1 MNASVP
7 KINKILSTVK
17 IHNEEL
23 IDNYSWIKQK
33 DWKEVILNPN
43 KLNTQV
49 KKYLDEE
56 NLFKENQLKDI
67 NDIEKKLFEELKSK
81 IKNEDNSVPKKD
93 GNYFYGYKYNKNSE
107 YPIYYRKN
115 TINNS
120 EEIILDCEK
129 KSKTHAYFNVASIS
143 HSHDHKH
150 VAYNIDT
157 NGSEYFSIFI
167 EDIQKQEL
175 LSPEIKNT
183 TGDIVW
189 SLDNN
194 YIFYVRLDQNHRPTK
209 VLKHKI
215 GSASEKDLLIYEEK
229 DPSFFCSINLSKTK
243 NYLFIRTADH
253 ETSEY
258 LFINLKLNEIQP
270 ILFKKRVKKIEYD
283 LEHHEKFFLISTN
296 VDNAKN
302 FKIMISYEEKDPSFF
317 CSINLSKTKNYL
329 FIRTADHETSEYLF
343 INLKLN
349 EIKPTLFKKRV
360 KKIEYDL
367 EHHEKFFLI
376 STNIDNAKNFKIMIS
391 HEESYQKWEEFIP
404 YEKVNLILDFI
415 LLKDWLVRLERT
427 EGSENI
433 IILNLN
439 NKNQHKIS
447 FDEEAYNLSLDHGY
461 EYETDT
467 FRYSYS
473 SPTTPKSVF
482 DYDCKSKKQELKK
495 TQEIP
500 SGHNKDDYICKKIFA
515 TSHDNEKIPITILY
529 KKGVK
534 LDSDNY
540 LLLYGYGSYGISI
553 PSNFSTNRL
562 SLVDRG
568 IIYAI
573 AHIRGGKEKGYE
585 WYENGKLLNK
595 KNTFL
600 DFISCAEKL
609 CEDKYTSPKKI
620 VAQGGSA
627 GGLLMGYIANER
639 PDLFLGIIAQVPFV
653 DICNTMLDEDL
664 PLTVTEI
671 PEWGDIKNDKKSF
684 LYVKSYSP
692 YDNVKKQNYPHM
704 LVTGG
709 ISDPRVTY
717 WEMTKWVAKLRE
729 NKTDNNL
736 LLLHMNMTAG
746 HSGASGR
753 FDYLKEIAMEYGF
766 VLKICKILS

>member
-1 MNASVP
+1 MNASAP

-43 KLNTQV
+43 KLNAQV

-67 NDIEKKLFEELKSK
+67 NDIEKKLFDELKSK

-93 GNYFYGYKYNKNSE
+93 GDYFYGYKYNQNSE

-115 TINNS
+115 TTNNS
-120 EEIILDCEK
+120 EETILDCEK
-129 KSKTHAYFNVASIS
+129 KSKTHTYFNVASIS

-167 EDIQKQEL
+167 EDIQKQKL

-189 SLDNN
+189 SLDNK

-209 VLKHKI
+209 VFKHKI
-215 GSASEKDLLIYEEK
+215 GSNSEKDLLIYEEK

-296 VDNAKN
+296 VDSAKN
-302 FKIMISYEEKDPSFF
+302 FKIMISYE
-317 CSINLSKTKNYL
+317 
-329 FIRTADHETSEYLF
+329 
-343 INLKLN
+343 
-349 EIKPTLFKKRV
+349 V
-360 KKIEYDL
+360 
-367 EHHEKFFLI
+367 
-376 STNIDNAKNFKIMIS
+376 
-391 HEESYQKWEEFIP
+391 SYQKWEEFIP

-495 TQEIP
+495 TQEVP

-753 FDYLKEIAMEYGF
+753 FDYLKEIAMEYSF

>member
-56 NLFKENQLKDI
+56 NLFKDNQLKDI

-93 GNYFYGYKYNKNSE
+93 GNYLYGYKYNKNSE

-115 TINNS
+115 TTNNS

-129 KSKTHAYFNVASIS
+129 KSKTHTYFNVASIS

-209 VLKHKI
+209 VFKHKI
-215 GSASEKDLLIYEEK
+215 GSNSEKDLLIYEEK

-258 LFINLKLNEIQP
+258 LFINLKLNEI
-270 ILFKKRVKKIEYD
+270 
-283 LEHHEKFFLISTN
+283 T
-296 VDNAKN
+296 
-302 FKIMISYEEKDPSFF
+302 
-317 CSINLSKTKNYL
+317 
-329 FIRTADHETSEYLF
+329 
-343 INLKLN
+343 
-349 EIKPTLFKKRV
+349 PTLFKKRV

-415 LLKDWLVRLERT
+415 LLKNWLIRLERT

-433 IILNLN
+433 IILNLK

-461 EYETDT
+461 EYETDV

-495 TQEIP
+495 TQEVP

-515 TSHDNEKIPITILY
+515 TAHDNEKIPITILY

>member
-43 KLNTQV
+43 KLNAQV

-93 GNYFYGYKYNKNSE
+93 GNYLYGYKYNKNSE

-115 TINNS
+115 TTNNS

-129 KSKTHAYFNVASIS
+129 KSKTHTYFNVASIS

-209 VLKHKI
+209 VFKHKI
-215 GSASEKDLLIYEEK
+215 GSNSEKDLLIYEEK

-258 LFINLKLNEIQP
+258 LFINLKLNEI
-270 ILFKKRVKKIEYD
+270 I
-283 LEHHEKFFLISTN
+283 
-296 VDNAKN
+296 
-302 FKIMISYEEKDPSFF
+302 
-317 CSINLSKTKNYL
+317 
-329 FIRTADHETSEYLF
+329 
-343 INLKLN
+343 
-349 EIKPTLFKKRV
+349 PTLFKKRV

-447 FDEEAYNLSLDHGY
+447 FNEEAYNLSLDHGY

-495 TQEIP
+495 TQEVP

-515 TSHDNEKIPITILY
+515 TAHDNEKIPITILY

-534 LDSDNY
+534 LDSNNY

>member
-43 KLNTQV
+43 KLNAQV

-93 GNYFYGYKYNKNSE
+93 GNYLYGYKYNKNSE

-115 TINNS
+115 TTNNS

-129 KSKTHAYFNVASIS
+129 KSKTHTYFNVASIS
-143 HSHDHKH
+143 HSHDHRH

-209 VLKHKI
+209 VFKHKI
-215 GSASEKDLLIYEEK
+215 GSNSEKDLLIYEEK

-258 LFINLKLNEIQP
+258 LFINLKLNEI
-270 ILFKKRVKKIEYD
+270 
-283 LEHHEKFFLISTN
+283 T
-296 VDNAKN
+296 
-302 FKIMISYEEKDPSFF
+302 
-317 CSINLSKTKNYL
+317 
-329 FIRTADHETSEYLF
+329 
-343 INLKLN
+343 
-349 EIKPTLFKKRV
+349 PTLFKKRV

-447 FDEEAYNLSLDHGY
+447 FNEEAYNLSLDHGY

-495 TQEIP
+495 TQEVP

-515 TSHDNEKIPITILY
+515 TAHDNEKIPITILY

-534 LDSDNY
+534 LNSNNY

-568 IIYAI
+568 IVYAI

-736 LLLHMNMTAG
+736 LLLHMNMTVG

>member
-1 MNASVP
+1 MNASIP
-7 KINKILSTVK
+7 KINKILNTVK

-23 IDNYSWIKQK
+23 MDNYSWIKQK

-43 KLNTQV
+43 KLNAQV

-67 NDIEKKLFEELKSK
+67 KDIEKKLFEELKSK

-93 GNYFYGYKYNKNSE
+93 GDYFYGYKYNKNSE

-115 TINNS
+115 ITKNS

-143 HSHDHKH
+143 HSHNHKS

-157 NGSEYFSIFI
+157 NGSEYFSIFV
-167 EDIQKQEL
+167 EDIDKKEI

-183 TGDIVW
+183 TGDIIW

-194 YIFYVRLDQNHRPTK
+194 YIFYVGLDQNHRPTK
-209 VLKHKI
+209 VFKHKI
-215 GSASEKDLLIYEEK
+215 GSDTNKDLLIYEEK

-243 NYLFIRTADH
+243 KYLFIRTADH

-258 LFINLKLNEIQP
+258 LFINLQLNETTP
-270 ILFKKRVKKIEYD
+270 VLFKKRTKKIEYD

-296 VDNAKN
+296 TD
-302 FKIMISYEEKDPSFF
+302 E
-317 CSINLSKTKNYL
+317 
-329 FIRTADHETSEYLF
+329 
-343 INLKLN
+343 
-349 EIKPTLFKKRV
+349 
-360 KKIEYDL
+360 
-367 EHHEKFFLI
+367 
-376 STNIDNAKNFKIMIS
+376 AKNFKIMIS
-391 HEESYQKWEEFIP
+391 HEQSYQKWEEFIA
-404 YEKVNLILDFI
+404 YEKDNLILDFI

-439 NKNQHKIS
+439 NKDQHKIS

-473 SPTTPKSVF
+473 SPATPKSIF
-482 DYDCKSKKQELKK
+482 DYDCKLKKQELKK
-495 TQEIP
+495 TQEVP

-515 TSHDNEKIPITILY
+515 TAHDNEKIPITILY

-534 LDSDNY
+534 LDSNNY

-600 DFISCAEKL
+600 DFISCAKKL

-620 VAQGGSA
+620 IAQGGSA
-627 GGLLMGYIANER
+627 GGLLMGYIANES

-766 VLKICKILS
+766 VLKICKMLS

>member
-7 KINKILSTVK
+7 KINKILNTVK

-33 DWKEVILNPN
+33 DWKEVILNPS
-43 KLNTQV
+43 KLNAQV

-67 NDIEKKLFEELKSK
+67 NDVEKKLFEELKSK

-115 TINNS
+115 ITNNS

-129 KSKTHAYFNVASIS
+129 KSKTHTYFNVASIS
-143 HSHDHKH
+143 HSHDHRH

-167 EDIQKQEL
+167 EDIQKKEL

-189 SLDNN
+189 SLDNK

-209 VLKHKI
+209 VFQHKI
-215 GSASEKDLLIYEEK
+215 GSNSEKDLLIYEEK

-258 LFINLKLNEIQP
+258 LFINLKLNETKP
-270 ILFKKRVKKIEYD
+270 ILFRKRI
-283 LEHHEKFFLISTN
+283 
-296 VDNAKN
+296 
-302 FKIMISYEEKDPSFF
+302 
-317 CSINLSKTKNYL
+317 
-329 FIRTADHETSEYLF
+329 
-343 INLKLN
+343 
-349 EIKPTLFKKRV
+349 

-376 STNIDNAKNFKIMIS
+376 STNIDDAKNFKIMIS

-404 YEKVNLILDFI
+404 YNKVNLILDFI
-415 LLKDWLVRLERT
+415 LLKDWLIRLERT

-439 NKNQHKIS
+439 NKDQHKIS

-461 EYETDT
+461 EYETDV

-495 TQEIP
+495 TQEVP

-515 TSHDNEKIPITILY
+515 TAHDNEKIPITIFY

-534 LDSDNY
+534 LDSSNY

-568 IIYAI
+568 IVYAI

-766 VLKICKILS
+766 VLKICKMLS

>member
-1 MNASVP
+1 MNASIP
-7 KINKILSTVK
+7 KINKILNTVK

-23 IDNYSWIKQK
+23 IDNYSWIKQR

-43 KLNTQV
+43 KLNAQV

-67 NDIEKKLFEELKSK
+67 KDIEKKLFEELKSK

-93 GNYFYGYKYNKNSE
+93 GDYFYGHKYNKNSE

-115 TINNS
+115 IITNS

-129 KSKTHAYFNVASIS
+129 KSKTHTYFNVASIS
-143 HSHDHKH
+143 HSHNHKS

-157 NGSEYFSIFI
+157 NGSEYFSIFV
-167 EDIQKQEL
+167 EDIDKKEI
-175 LSPEIKNT
+175 LSPEIKKT

-194 YIFYVRLDQNHRPTK
+194 YIFYVGLDRNHRPTK
-209 VLKHKI
+209 VFKHKI
-215 GSASEKDLLIYEEK
+215 GSDINKDLLIYEEK

-243 NYLFIRTADH
+243 KYLFIRTADH

-258 LFINLKLNEIQP
+258 LFINLQLNETTP
-270 ILFKKRVKKIEYD
+270 VLFKKRIKKIEYD
-283 LEHHEKFFLISTN
+283 LEHHEKFFLIITN
-296 VDNAKN
+296 TD
-302 FKIMISYEEKDPSFF
+302 E
-317 CSINLSKTKNYL
+317 
-329 FIRTADHETSEYLF
+329 
-343 INLKLN
+343 
-349 EIKPTLFKKRV
+349 
-360 KKIEYDL
+360 
-367 EHHEKFFLI
+367 
-376 STNIDNAKNFKIMIS
+376 AKNFKIMIS
-391 HEESYQKWEEFIP
+391 HEQSYQKWEEFIA
-404 YEKVNLILDFI
+404 YEKDNLILDFI
-415 LLKDWLVRLERT
+415 LLEDWLVRLERT

-439 NKNQHKIS
+439 NKDQHKIS

-473 SPTTPKSVF
+473 SPTTPKSIF
-482 DYDCKSKKQELKK
+482 DYDCKLKKQELKK
-495 TQEIP
+495 TQEVP

-515 TSHDNEKIPITILY
+515 TAHDNEKIPITIFY

-534 LDSDNY
+534 LDSNNY
-540 LLLYGYGSYGISI
+540 LLLYGYGSYGISM

-600 DFISCAEKL
+600 DFISCAKKL

-620 VAQGGSA
+620 IAQGGSA
-627 GGLLMGYIANER
+627 GGLLMGYIANES

-671 PEWGDIKNDKKSF
+671 PEWGDVKNDKKSF

-766 VLKICKILS
+766 VLKICKMLS

>member
-1 MNASVP
+1 MNASAP
-7 KINKILSTVK
+7 KINKILNTVK

-33 DWKEVILNPN
+33 DWKDVILNPS
-43 KLNTQV
+43 KLNAQV

-67 NDIEKKLFEELKSK
+67 NDLEKKLFEELKSK

-115 TINNS
+115 ITNNS

-129 KSKTHAYFNVASIS
+129 KSKTHTYFNVASIS

-167 EDIQKQEL
+167 EDIQKKEL

-189 SLDNN
+189 SLDNK

-209 VLKHKI
+209 VFQHKI
-215 GSASEKDLLIYEEK
+215 GSNSEKDLLIYEEK

-258 LFINLKLNEIQP
+258 LFINLKLNEIKP
-270 ILFKKRVKKIEYD
+270 ILFRKRIKKIEYD

-302 FKIMISYEEKDPSFF
+302 FKIMIS
-317 CSINLSKTKNYL
+317 
-329 FIRTADHETSEYLF
+329 
-343 INLKLN
+343 
-349 EIKPTLFKKRV
+349 
-360 KKIEYDL
+360 
-367 EHHEKFFLI
+367 
-376 STNIDNAKNFKIMIS
+376 
-391 HEESYQKWEEFIP
+391 HEESYQKWVEFIP
-404 YEKVNLILDFI
+404 YDKVNLILDFI
-415 LLKDWLVRLERT
+415 LLKDWLIRLERT

-439 NKNQHKIS
+439 NKDQHKIS

-461 EYETDT
+461 EYETDI

-473 SPTTPKSVF
+473 SPTTPKSIF

-495 TQEIP
+495 TQEVP

-515 TSHDNEKIPITILY
+515 TAHDNEKIPITIFY

-534 LDSDNY
+534 LDSNNY

-568 IIYAI
+568 IVYAI

-620 VAQGGSA
+620 IAQGGSA
-627 GGLLMGYIANER
+627 GGLLMGYITNER

-664 PLTVTEI
+664 PLTITEI

>member
-1 MNASVP
+1 MNTSIP
-7 KINKILSTVK
+7 KINKILNVVK

-33 DWKEVILNPN
+33 NWKEVILDPN
-43 KLNTQV
+43 KLNTSV
-49 KKYLDEE
+49 KRYLDEE
-56 NLFKENQLKDI
+56 NLFKEEQLKDI
-67 NDIEKKLFEELKSK
+67 KDIEKKLFEELKSK

-93 GNYFYGYKYNKNSE
+93 GDYYYAYKYNKNSE

-115 TINNS
+115 IKNNF

-129 KSKTHAYFNVASIS
+129 KSKTHSYFNVAAIS
-143 HSHDHKH
+143 HSHNHKH
-150 VAYNIDT
+150 LAYNIDT

-167 EDIQKQEL
+167 ENIETKEI

-183 TGDIVW
+183 TGDIIW

-194 YIFYVRLDQNHRPTK
+194 YIFYVGLDQNHRPTK
-209 VLKHKI
+209 VFKHKI
-215 GSASEKDLLIYEEK
+215 GSDSEKDLLIYEEK

-243 NYLFIRTADH
+243 KYLFIRTADH

-258 LFINLKLNEIQP
+258 LFINLKLNQTTP
-270 ILFKKRVKKIEYD
+270 ILFKKRIKKIEYD
-283 LEHHEKFFLISTN
+283 LDHHEKFF
-296 VDNAKN
+296 V
-302 FKIMISYEEKDPSFF
+302 
-317 CSINLSKTKNYL
+317 
-329 FIRTADHETSEYLF
+329 
-343 INLKLN
+343 
-349 EIKPTLFKKRV
+349 
-360 KKIEYDL
+360 
-367 EHHEKFFLI
+367 I

-391 HEESYQKWEEFIP
+391 HEESYQKWEEFIT
-404 YEKVNLILDFI
+404 YERINLILDFI
-415 LLKDWLVRLERT
+415 ILKDWLVRLERT

-461 EYETDT
+461 EYETDA

-473 SPTTPKSVF
+473 SPTTPKSIF

-495 TQEIP
+495 TQEVP
-500 SGHNKDDYICKKIFA
+500 SGHNKNDYICKKIFA
-515 TSHDNEKIPITILY
+515 TAHDNEKIPITILY
-529 KKGVK
+529 KKGIK
-534 LDSDNY
+534 LDSSNH

-620 VAQGGSA
+620 IAQGGSA

-729 NKTDNNL
+729 NKTDDNL

-766 VLKICKILS
+766 VLKICKMLS

>member
-1 MNASVP
+1 MNTSVP
-7 KINKILSTVK
+7 KINKILNTVK

-43 KLNTQV
+43 KLNAQV

-93 GNYFYGYKYNKNSE
+93 GNYLYGYKYNKNSE

-115 TINNS
+115 TTNNS

-129 KSKTHAYFNVASIS
+129 KSKTHTYFNVASIS
-143 HSHDHKH
+143 HSHDHRH

-209 VLKHKI
+209 VFKHKI
-215 GSASEKDLLIYEEK
+215 GSNSEKDLLIYEEK

-258 LFINLKLNEIQP
+258 LFINLKLNEI
-270 ILFKKRVKKIEYD
+270 I
-283 LEHHEKFFLISTN
+283 
-296 VDNAKN
+296 
-302 FKIMISYEEKDPSFF
+302 
-317 CSINLSKTKNYL
+317 
-329 FIRTADHETSEYLF
+329 
-343 INLKLN
+343 
-349 EIKPTLFKKRV
+349 PTLFKKRV

-415 LLKDWLVRLERT
+415 LLKDWLIRLERT

-447 FDEEAYNLSLDHGY
+447 FNEEAYNLSLDHGY

-495 TQEIP
+495 TQEVP

-515 TSHDNEKIPITILY
+515 TAHDNEKIPITILY

-534 LDSDNY
+534 LDSNNY

-568 IIYAI
+568 IVYAI

>member
-1 MNASVP
+1 MNTSIP
-7 KINKILSTVK
+7 KINKILNTVK

-33 DWKEVILNPN
+33 NWKEVILNPN
-43 KLNTQV
+43 KLNTPV

-56 NLFKENQLKDI
+56 NLFKEDQLKDI
-67 NDIEKKLFEELKSK
+67 KDIEKKLFEELKSK

-93 GNYFYGYKYNKNSE
+93 GDYFYAYKYNKNSE

-115 TINNS
+115 VKNNF

-129 KSKTHAYFNVASIS
+129 KSKTHSYFNVAAIS
-143 HSHDHKH
+143 HSHNHKH

-167 EDIQKQEL
+167 ENIETKEI

-183 TGDIVW
+183 TGDIIW

-194 YIFYVRLDQNHRPTK
+194 YIFYVGLDQNHRPTK
-209 VLKHKI
+209 VFKHKI
-215 GSASEKDLLIYEEK
+215 GSDSEKDLLIYEEK

-243 NYLFIRTADH
+243 KYLFIRTADH

-258 LFINLKLNEIQP
+258 LFINLKLNETTP
-270 ILFKKRVKKIEYD
+270 ILFKKRIKKIEYD
-283 LEHHEKFFLISTN
+283 LEHN
-296 VDNAKN
+296 
-302 FKIMISYEEKDPSFF
+302 
-317 CSINLSKTKNYL
+317 
-329 FIRTADHETSEYLF
+329 
-343 INLKLN
+343 
-349 EIKPTLFKKRV
+349 
-360 KKIEYDL
+360 
-367 EHHEKFFLI
+367 EKFFLI

-391 HEESYQKWEEFIP
+391 YEESYQKWEEFIT

-415 LLKDWLVRLERT
+415 LLKDWLIRLERT

-473 SPTTPKSVF
+473 SPTTPKSIF

-495 TQEIP
+495 TQEVP

-515 TSHDNEKIPITILY
+515 TAHDNEKIPITILY

-534 LDSDNY
+534 LDSSNH

-568 IIYAI
+568 IVYAI

-620 VAQGGSA
+620 IAQGGSA

-766 VLKICKILS
+766 VLKICKMLS

>member
-115 TINNS
+115 TTNNS

-129 KSKTHAYFNVASIS
+129 KSKTHTYFNVASIS

-167 EDIQKQEL
+167 EDIQKHGL

-209 VLKHKI
+209 VFKHKI
-215 GSASEKDLLIYEEK
+215 GSNSEKDLLIYEEK

-258 LFINLKLNEIQP
+258 LFINLKLNEI
-270 ILFKKRVKKIEYD
+270 
-283 LEHHEKFFLISTN
+283 
-296 VDNAKN
+296 
-302 FKIMISYEEKDPSFF
+302 
-317 CSINLSKTKNYL
+317 
-329 FIRTADHETSEYLF
+329 
-343 INLKLN
+343 
-349 EIKPTLFKKRV
+349 KPKLFKKRV

-376 STNIDNAKNFKIMIS
+376 STNIGNAKNFKIMIS

-447 FDEEAYNLSLDHGY
+447 FNEEAYNLSLDHGY

-495 TQEIP
+495 TQEVP

-515 TSHDNEKIPITILY
+515 TAHDNEKIPITILY

-534 LDSDNY
+534 LDSNNY

-568 IIYAI
+568 IVYAI

-620 VAQGGSA
+620 IAQGGSA

>member
-1 MNASVP
+1 MNTSIP
-7 KINKILSTVK
+7 KINKILNVVK

-33 DWKEVILNPN
+33 NWKEVILDPN
-43 KLNTQV
+43 KLNTSV
-49 KKYLDEE
+49 KRYLDEE
-56 NLFKENQLKDI
+56 NLFKEEQLKDI
-67 NDIEKKLFEELKSK
+67 KDIEKKLFEELKSK

-93 GNYFYGYKYNKNSE
+93 GDYYYAYKYNKNSE

-115 TINNS
+115 IKNNF

-129 KSKTHAYFNVASIS
+129 KSKTHSYFNVAAIS
-143 HSHDHKH
+143 HSHNHKH
-150 VAYNIDT
+150 LAYNIDT

-167 EDIQKQEL
+167 ENIETKEI

-183 TGDIVW
+183 TGDIIW

-194 YIFYVRLDQNHRPTK
+194 YIFYVGLDQNHRPTK
-209 VLKHKI
+209 VFKHKI
-215 GSASEKDLLIYEEK
+215 GSDSEKDLLIYEEK

-243 NYLFIRTADH
+243 KYLFIRTADH

-258 LFINLKLNEIQP
+258 LFINLKLNQTTP
-270 ILFKKRVKKIEYD
+270 ILFKKRIKKIEYD
-283 LEHHEKFFLISTN
+283 LDHHEKFF
-296 VDNAKN
+296 V
-302 FKIMISYEEKDPSFF
+302 
-317 CSINLSKTKNYL
+317 
-329 FIRTADHETSEYLF
+329 
-343 INLKLN
+343 
-349 EIKPTLFKKRV
+349 
-360 KKIEYDL
+360 
-367 EHHEKFFLI
+367 I

-391 HEESYQKWEEFIP
+391 HEESYQKWEEFIT
-404 YEKVNLILDFI
+404 YERINLILDFI

-461 EYETDT
+461 EYETDA

-473 SPTTPKSVF
+473 SPTTPKSIF

-495 TQEIP
+495 TQEVP

-515 TSHDNEKIPITILY
+515 TAHDNEKIPITILY
-529 KKGVK
+529 KKGIK
-534 LDSDNY
+534 LDSSNH

-620 VAQGGSA
+620 IAQGGSA

-729 NKTDNNL
+729 NKTDDNL

-766 VLKICKILS
+766 VLKICKMLS

>member
-1 MNASVP
+1 MNASAP
-7 KINKILSTVK
+7 KINKILNTVK

-33 DWKEVILNPN
+33 DWKEVILNPS
-43 KLNTQV
+43 KLNAQV

-67 NDIEKKLFEELKSK
+67 NDVEKKLFEELKSK

-115 TINNS
+115 ITNNS

-129 KSKTHAYFNVASIS
+129 KSKTHTYFNVASIS

-167 EDIQKQEL
+167 EDIQKKEL

-183 TGDIVW
+183 TGNIVW
-189 SLDNN
+189 SLDNK

-209 VLKHKI
+209 VFQHKI
-215 GSASEKDLLIYEEK
+215 GSNSEKDLLIYEEK

-258 LFINLKLNEIQP
+258 LFINLKLNETKP
-270 ILFKKRVKKIEYD
+270 ILFRKRIKKIEYD

-302 FKIMISYEEKDPSFF
+302 FKIMIS
-317 CSINLSKTKNYL
+317 
-329 FIRTADHETSEYLF
+329 
-343 INLKLN
+343 
-349 EIKPTLFKKRV
+349 
-360 KKIEYDL
+360 
-367 EHHEKFFLI
+367 
-376 STNIDNAKNFKIMIS
+376 

-404 YEKVNLILDFI
+404 YNKVNLILDFI

-439 NKNQHKIS
+439 NKDQHKIS

-461 EYETDT
+461 EYETDI

-495 TQEIP
+495 TQEVP

-515 TSHDNEKIPITILY
+515 TAHDNEKIPITIFY

-534 LDSDNY
+534 LDSNNY

-568 IIYAI
+568 IVYAI

>member
-1 MNASVP
+1 MNASIP
-7 KINKILSTVK
+7 KINKILNTVK

-43 KLNTQV
+43 KLNSQV

-67 NDIEKKLFEELKSK
+67 KDIEKKLFEELKSK

-93 GNYFYGYKYNKNSE
+93 GDYFYGYKYNKNSE

-115 TINNS
+115 IIKNS

-129 KSKTHAYFNVASIS
+129 KSKTHTYFNVASIS
-143 HSHDHKH
+143 HSHNHKSI
-150 VAYNIDT
+150 AYNIDT
-157 NGSEYFSIFI
+157 NGSEYFSIFV
-167 EDIQKQEL
+167 EDIDKKEI

-183 TGDIVW
+183 TGDIIW

-194 YIFYVRLDQNHRPTK
+194 YIFYVGLDQNHRPTK
-209 VLKHKI
+209 VFKHKI
-215 GSASEKDLLIYEEK
+215 GSDTNKDLLIYEEK

-243 NYLFIRTADH
+243 KYLFIRTADH

-258 LFINLKLNEIQP
+258 LFINLQLNEATP
-270 ILFKKRVKKIEYD
+270 VLFKKRIKKIEYD

-296 VDNAKN
+296 TD
-302 FKIMISYEEKDPSFF
+302 E
-317 CSINLSKTKNYL
+317 
-329 FIRTADHETSEYLF
+329 
-343 INLKLN
+343 
-349 EIKPTLFKKRV
+349 
-360 KKIEYDL
+360 
-367 EHHEKFFLI
+367 
-376 STNIDNAKNFKIMIS
+376 AKNFKIMIS
-391 HEESYQKWEEFIP
+391 HEQSYQKWEEFIA
-404 YEKVNLILDFI
+404 YEKDNLILDFI

-439 NKNQHKIS
+439 NKDQHKIS

-473 SPTTPKSVF
+473 SPTTPKSIF
-482 DYDCKSKKQELKK
+482 DYDCKLKKQELKK
-495 TQEIP
+495 TQEVP

-515 TSHDNEKIPITILY
+515 TAHDNEKIPITILY

-534 LDSDNY
+534 LDSNNY

-600 DFISCAEKL
+600 DFISCAKKL

-620 VAQGGSA
+620 IAQGGSA
-627 GGLLMGYIANER
+627 GGLLMGYIANES

-766 VLKICKILS
+766 VLKICKMLS

>member
-1 MNASVP
+1 MNTSIP
-7 KINKILSTVK
+7 KINKILNTVK

-33 DWKEVILNPN
+33 NWKEVILDPN
-43 KLNTQV
+43 KLNTPV

-56 NLFKENQLKDI
+56 NLFKEEQLKDI
-67 NDIEKKLFEELKSK
+67 KDIEKKLFEELKSK

-93 GNYFYGYKYNKNSE
+93 GDYFYAYKYNKNSE

-115 TINNS
+115 AKNNF

-129 KSKTHAYFNVASIS
+129 KSKTHSYFNVAAIS
-143 HSHDHKH
+143 HSHNHKH

-167 EDIQKQEL
+167 EDIETKEI

-183 TGDIVW
+183 TGDIIW

-194 YIFYVRLDQNHRPTK
+194 YIFYVGLDQNHRPTK
-209 VLKHKI
+209 VFKHKI
-215 GSASEKDLLIYEEK
+215 GSDSEKDLLIYEEK

-243 NYLFIRTADH
+243 KYLFIRTADH

-258 LFINLKLNEIQP
+258 LFINLKLNETTP
-270 ILFKKRVKKIEYD
+270 ILFKKRIKKIEYD
-283 LEHHEKFFLISTN
+283 LEHN
-296 VDNAKN
+296 
-302 FKIMISYEEKDPSFF
+302 
-317 CSINLSKTKNYL
+317 
-329 FIRTADHETSEYLF
+329 
-343 INLKLN
+343 
-349 EIKPTLFKKRV
+349 
-360 KKIEYDL
+360 
-367 EHHEKFFLI
+367 EKFFLI

-391 HEESYQKWEEFIP
+391 YEESYQKWEEFIT

-415 LLKDWLVRLERT
+415 LLKDWLIRLERT

-473 SPTTPKSVF
+473 SPTTPKSIY
-482 DYDCKSKKQELKK
+482 DYDCKSKKQDLKK

-515 TSHDNEKIPITILY
+515 TAHDNEKIPITILY
-529 KKGVK
+529 KKGIK
-534 LDSDNY
+534 LDSNNH

-562 SLVDRG
+562 SLVNRG

-620 VAQGGSA
+620 IAQGGSA

-671 PEWGDIKNDKKSF
+671 PEWGDVKNDKKSF
-684 LYVKSYSP
+684 LYVRSYSP

-766 VLKICKILS
+766 VLKICKMLS

>member
-1 MNASVP
+1 MNASIP
-7 KINKILSTVK
+7 KINKILNTVK

-43 KLNTQV
+43 KLNVQV

-56 NLFKENQLKDI
+56 NFFKENQLKDI
-67 NDIEKKLFEELKSK
+67 KDIEKKLFEELKSK

-93 GNYFYGYKYNKNSE
+93 GDYFYGYKYNKNSE

-115 TINNS
+115 IIKNS

-129 KSKTHAYFNVASIS
+129 KSKTHTYFNVASIS
-143 HSHDHKH
+143 HSHNHKS

-157 NGSEYFSIFI
+157 NGSEYFSIFV
-167 EDIQKQEL
+167 EDIDKKEI

-183 TGDIVW
+183 TGDIIW

-194 YIFYVRLDQNHRPTK
+194 YIFYVGLDQNHRPTK
-209 VLKHKI
+209 VFKHKI
-215 GSASEKDLLIYEEK
+215 GSDTNKDLLIYEEK

-243 NYLFIRTADH
+243 KYLFIRTADH

-258 LFINLKLNEIQP
+258 LFINLQLNETTP
-270 ILFKKRVKKIEYD
+270 VLFKKRIKKIEYD

-296 VDNAKN
+296 TD
-302 FKIMISYEEKDPSFF
+302 E
-317 CSINLSKTKNYL
+317 
-329 FIRTADHETSEYLF
+329 
-343 INLKLN
+343 
-349 EIKPTLFKKRV
+349 
-360 KKIEYDL
+360 
-367 EHHEKFFLI
+367 
-376 STNIDNAKNFKIMIS
+376 AKNFKIMIS
-391 HEESYQKWEEFIP
+391 HEQSYQKWEEFIA
-404 YEKVNLILDFI
+404 YEKDNLILDFI

-439 NKNQHKIS
+439 NKDQHKIS

-473 SPTTPKSVF
+473 SPTTPKSIF
-482 DYDCKSKKQELKK
+482 DYDCKLKKQELKK
-495 TQEIP
+495 TQEVP

-515 TSHDNEKIPITILY
+515 TAHDNEKIPITILY

-534 LDSDNY
+534 LDSNNY

-600 DFISCAEKL
+600 DFISCAKKL

-620 VAQGGSA
+620 IAQGGSA
-627 GGLLMGYIANER
+627 GGLLMGYIANES

-766 VLKICKILS
+766 VLKICKMLS

>member
-1 MNASVP
+1 MNASIP
-7 KINKILSTVK
+7 KINKILNTVK

-43 KLNTQV
+43 KLNAQV

-67 NDIEKKLFEELKSK
+67 KDIEKKLFEELKSK

-93 GNYFYGYKYNKNSE
+93 GDYFYGYKYNKNSE

-115 TINNS
+115 IIKNS

-129 KSKTHAYFNVASIS
+129 KSKTHTYFNVASIS
-143 HSHDHKH
+143 HSHNHKS

-157 NGSEYFSIFI
+157 NGSEYFSIFV
-167 EDIQKQEL
+167 EDIDKKEI

-183 TGDIVW
+183 TGDIIW

-194 YIFYVRLDQNHRPTK
+194 YIFYVGLDQNHRPTK
-209 VLKHKI
+209 VFKHKI
-215 GSASEKDLLIYEEK
+215 GSDTNKDLLIYEEK

-243 NYLFIRTADH
+243 KYLFIRTADH

-258 LFINLKLNEIQP
+258 LFINLQLNETTP
-270 ILFKKRVKKIEYD
+270 VLFKKRIKKIEYD

-296 VDNAKN
+296 TD
-302 FKIMISYEEKDPSFF
+302 E
-317 CSINLSKTKNYL
+317 
-329 FIRTADHETSEYLF
+329 
-343 INLKLN
+343 
-349 EIKPTLFKKRV
+349 
-360 KKIEYDL
+360 
-367 EHHEKFFLI
+367 
-376 STNIDNAKNFKIMIS
+376 AKNFKIMIS
-391 HEESYQKWEEFIP
+391 HEQSYQKWEEFIA
-404 YEKVNLILDFI
+404 YEKNNLILDFI

-439 NKNQHKIS
+439 NKDQHKIS
-447 FDEEAYNLSLDHGY
+447 FDEQAYNLSLDHGY

-473 SPTTPKSVF
+473 SPTTPKSIF
-482 DYDCKSKKQELKK
+482 DYDCKLKKQELKK
-495 TQEIP
+495 TQEVP

-515 TSHDNEKIPITILY
+515 TAHDNEKIPITILY

-534 LDSDNY
+534 LDSNNY

-600 DFISCAEKL
+600 DFISCAKKL

-620 VAQGGSA
+620 IAQGGSA
-627 GGLLMGYIANER
+627 GGLLMGYIANES

-766 VLKICKILS
+766 VLKICKMLS

>member
-1 MNASVP
+1 MNTSIP
-7 KINKILSTVK
+7 KINKILNVVK

-33 DWKEVILNPN
+33 NWKEVILDPN
-43 KLNTQV
+43 KLNTPV

-56 NLFKENQLKDI
+56 NLFKEEQLKDI
-67 NDIEKKLFEELKSK
+67 KDIEKKLFEELKSK

-93 GNYFYGYKYNKNSE
+93 GDYYYAYKYNKNSE

-115 TINNS
+115 IKNNF

-129 KSKTHAYFNVASIS
+129 KSKTHSYFNVAAIS
-143 HSHDHKH
+143 HSHNHKH
-150 VAYNIDT
+150 LAYNIDT

-167 EDIQKQEL
+167 ENIETKEI

-183 TGDIVW
+183 TGDIIW

-194 YIFYVRLDQNHRPTK
+194 YIFYVGLDQNHRPTK
-209 VLKHKI
+209 VFKHKI
-215 GSASEKDLLIYEEK
+215 GSDSEKDLLIYEEK

-243 NYLFIRTADH
+243 KYLFIRTADH

-258 LFINLKLNEIQP
+258 LFINLKLNQTTP
-270 ILFKKRVKKIEYD
+270 ILFKKRIKKIEYD
-283 LEHHEKFFLISTN
+283 LDHHEKFF
-296 VDNAKN
+296 V
-302 FKIMISYEEKDPSFF
+302 
-317 CSINLSKTKNYL
+317 
-329 FIRTADHETSEYLF
+329 
-343 INLKLN
+343 
-349 EIKPTLFKKRV
+349 
-360 KKIEYDL
+360 
-367 EHHEKFFLI
+367 I

-391 HEESYQKWEEFIP
+391 HEESYQKWEEFIT
-404 YEKVNLILDFI
+404 YERINLILDFI

-473 SPTTPKSVF
+473 SPTTPKSIF

-495 TQEIP
+495 TQEVP
-500 SGHNKDDYICKKIFA
+500 SGHNKNDYICKKIFA
-515 TSHDNEKIPITILY
+515 TAHDNEKIPITILY
-529 KKGVK
+529 KKGIK
-534 LDSDNY
+534 LDSSNH

-620 VAQGGSA
+620 IAQGGSA

-729 NKTDNNL
+729 NKTDDNL

-766 VLKICKILS
+766 VLKICKMLS

>member
-1 MNASVP
+1 MNASIP
-7 KINKILSTVK
+7 KINKILNTVK

-43 KLNTQV
+43 KLNAQV

-56 NLFKENQLKDI
+56 NFFKENQLKDI
-67 NDIEKKLFEELKSK
+67 KDIEKKLFEELKSK

-93 GNYFYGYKYNKNSE
+93 GDYFYGYKYNKNSE

-115 TINNS
+115 IIKNS

-129 KSKTHAYFNVASIS
+129 KSKTHTYFNVASIS
-143 HSHDHKH
+143 HSHNHKS

-157 NGSEYFSIFI
+157 NGSEYFSIFV
-167 EDIQKQEL
+167 EDIDKKEI

-183 TGDIVW
+183 TGDIIW

-194 YIFYVRLDQNHRPTK
+194 YIFYVGLDQNHRPTK
-209 VLKHKI
+209 VFKHKI
-215 GSASEKDLLIYEEK
+215 GSDTNKDLLIYEEK

-243 NYLFIRTADH
+243 KYLFIRTADH

-258 LFINLKLNEIQP
+258 LFINLQLNETTP
-270 ILFKKRVKKIEYD
+270 VLFKKRIKKIEYD

-296 VDNAKN
+296 TD
-302 FKIMISYEEKDPSFF
+302 E
-317 CSINLSKTKNYL
+317 
-329 FIRTADHETSEYLF
+329 
-343 INLKLN
+343 
-349 EIKPTLFKKRV
+349 
-360 KKIEYDL
+360 
-367 EHHEKFFLI
+367 
-376 STNIDNAKNFKIMIS
+376 AKNFKIMIS
-391 HEESYQKWEEFIP
+391 HEQSYQKWEEFIA
-404 YEKVNLILDFI
+404 YEKDNLILDFI

-439 NKNQHKIS
+439 NKDQHKIS

-473 SPTTPKSVF
+473 SPTTPKSIF
-482 DYDCKSKKQELKK
+482 DYDCKLKKQELKK
-495 TQEIP
+495 TQEVP

-515 TSHDNEKIPITILY
+515 TAHDNEKIPITILY

-534 LDSDNY
+534 LDSNNY

-562 SLVDRG
+562 SLIDRG

-600 DFISCAEKL
+600 DFISCAKKL

-620 VAQGGSA
+620 IAQGGSA
-627 GGLLMGYIANER
+627 GGLLMGYIANES

-766 VLKICKILS
+766 VLKICKMLS

>member
-1 MNASVP
+1 MNASIP
-7 KINKILSTVK
+7 KINKILNTVK

-43 KLNTQV
+43 KLNAQV

-67 NDIEKKLFEELKSK
+67 KDIEKKLFEELKSK

-93 GNYFYGYKYNKNSE
+93 GDYFYGYKYNKNSE

-115 TINNS
+115 IIKNS

-143 HSHDHKH
+143 HSHNHKS

-157 NGSEYFSIFI
+157 NGSEYFSIFV
-167 EDIQKQEL
+167 EDIDKKEI

-183 TGDIVW
+183 TGDIIW

-194 YIFYVRLDQNHRPTK
+194 YIFYVGLDQNHRPTK
-209 VLKHKI
+209 VFKHKI
-215 GSASEKDLLIYEEK
+215 GSDTNKDLLIYEEK

-243 NYLFIRTADH
+243 KYLFIRTADH

-258 LFINLKLNEIQP
+258 LFINLQLNETTP
-270 ILFKKRVKKIEYD
+270 VLFKKRIKKIEYD

-296 VDNAKN
+296 
-302 FKIMISYEEKDPSFF
+302 
-317 CSINLSKTKNYL
+317 
-329 FIRTADHETSEYLF
+329 ADE
-343 INLKLN
+343 
-349 EIKPTLFKKRV
+349 
-360 KKIEYDL
+360 
-367 EHHEKFFLI
+367 
-376 STNIDNAKNFKIMIS
+376 AKNFKIMIS
-391 HEESYQKWEEFIP
+391 HEQSYQKWEEFIA
-404 YEKVNLILDFI
+404 YEKDNLILDFI
-415 LLKDWLVRLERT
+415 LLKGWLVRLERT

-439 NKNQHKIS
+439 NKDQHKIS

-473 SPTTPKSVF
+473 SPTTPKSIF
-482 DYDCKSKKQELKK
+482 DYDCKLKKQELKK
-495 TQEIP
+495 TQEVP

-515 TSHDNEKIPITILY
+515 TAHDNEKIPITILY

-534 LDSDNY
+534 LDSNNY

-600 DFISCAEKL
+600 DFISCAKKL

-620 VAQGGSA
+620 IAQGGSA
-627 GGLLMGYIANER
+627 GGLLMGYIANES

-766 VLKICKILS
+766 VLKICKMLS

>member
-93 GNYFYGYKYNKNSE
+93 GNYLYGYKYNKNSE

-115 TINNS
+115 TTNNS

-129 KSKTHAYFNVASIS
+129 KSKTHTYFNVASIS
-143 HSHDHKH
+143 HSHDHRH

-209 VLKHKI
+209 VFKHKI
-215 GSASEKDLLIYEEK
+215 GSNSEKDLLIYEEK

-258 LFINLKLNEIQP
+258 LFINLKLNEI
-270 ILFKKRVKKIEYD
+270 
-283 LEHHEKFFLISTN
+283 T
-296 VDNAKN
+296 
-302 FKIMISYEEKDPSFF
+302 
-317 CSINLSKTKNYL
+317 
-329 FIRTADHETSEYLF
+329 
-343 INLKLN
+343 
-349 EIKPTLFKKRV
+349 PTLFKKRV

-447 FDEEAYNLSLDHGY
+447 FNEEAYNLSLDHGY

-495 TQEIP
+495 TQEVP

-515 TSHDNEKIPITILY
+515 TAHDNEKIPITILY

-534 LDSDNY
+534 LNSNNY

-568 IIYAI
+568 IVYAI

>member
-1 MNASVP
+1 MNASIP
-7 KINKILSTVK
+7 KINKILNTVK

-23 IDNYSWIKQK
+23 VDNYSWIKQK

-43 KLNTQV
+43 KLNAQV

-56 NLFKENQLKDI
+56 ILFKEDQLKDI
-67 NDIEKKLFEELKSK
+67 KDVEKKLFEELKSK

-93 GNYFYGYKYNKNSE
+93 GDYFYGYKYNKNSE

-115 TINNS
+115 IIKNS

-129 KSKTHAYFNVASIS
+129 KSKRHAYFNVASIS
-143 HSHDHKH
+143 HSHNHKS

-157 NGSEYFSIFI
+157 NGSEYFAIFV
-167 EDIQKQEL
+167 EDVDKKEI

-183 TGDIVW
+183 TGDIIW

-194 YIFYVRLDQNHRPTK
+194 YIFYVGLDQNHRPTK
-209 VLKHKI
+209 VFKHKI
-215 GSASEKDLLIYEEK
+215 GSDTNKDLLIYEEK

-243 NYLFIRTADH
+243 KYLFIRTADH

-258 LFINLKLNEIQP
+258 LFINLQLNGITP
-270 ILFKKRVKKIEYD
+270 VLFKKRIKKIEYD
-283 LEHHEKFFLISTN
+283 LEHHEN
-296 VDNAKN
+296 
-302 FKIMISYEEKDPSFF
+302 
-317 CSINLSKTKNYL
+317 
-329 FIRTADHETSEYLF
+329 
-343 INLKLN
+343 
-349 EIKPTLFKKRV
+349 
-360 KKIEYDL
+360 
-367 EHHEKFFLI
+367 FFLI
-376 STNIDNAKNFKIMIS
+376 STNIDEAKNFKIMIS
-391 HEESYQKWEEFIP
+391 HEESYQKWEEFIA
-404 YEKVNLILDFI
+404 YEKNNLILDFI

-427 EGSENI
+427 EGFENV

-439 NKNQHKIS
+439 NKDQHKIS

-473 SPTTPKSVF
+473 SPTTPKSIF
-482 DYDCKSKKQELKK
+482 DYDCKLKKQELKK
-495 TQEIP
+495 TQEVP
-500 SGHNKDDYICKKIFA
+500 SGHNKDNYICKKIFA
-515 TSHDNEKIPITILY
+515 TAHDGEKIPITLLY
-529 KKGVK
+529 KKGTK
-534 LDSDNY
+534 LDSNNY

-553 PSNFSTNRL
+553 PSSFSTNRL

-585 WYENGKLLNK
+585 WYENGKLLSK

-609 CEDKYTSPKKI
+609 CKEKYTSHKKI
-620 VAQGGSA
+620 IAQGGSA
-627 GGLLMGYIANER
+627 GGLLMGFIANER

-704 LVTGG
+704 LITGG

-746 HSGASGR
+746 HGGASGR

-766 VLKICKILS
+766 ILKICKILS

>member
-43 KLNTQV
+43 KLNAQV

-56 NLFKENQLKDI
+56 NLFKQNQLKDI

-93 GNYFYGYKYNKNSE
+93 GNYLYGYKYNKNSE

-115 TINNS
+115 TTNNS

-129 KSKTHAYFNVASIS
+129 KSKTHTYFNVASIS
-143 HSHDHKH
+143 HSHDHRH

-209 VLKHKI
+209 VFKHKI
-215 GSASEKDLLIYEEK
+215 GSNSEKDLLIYEEK

-258 LFINLKLNEIQP
+258 LFINLKLNEI
-270 ILFKKRVKKIEYD
+270 
-283 LEHHEKFFLISTN
+283 T
-296 VDNAKN
+296 
-302 FKIMISYEEKDPSFF
+302 
-317 CSINLSKTKNYL
+317 
-329 FIRTADHETSEYLF
+329 
-343 INLKLN
+343 
-349 EIKPTLFKKRV
+349 PTLFKKRV

-415 LLKDWLVRLERT
+415 LLKDWLIRLERT

-447 FDEEAYNLSLDHGY
+447 FNEEAYNLSLDHGY

-495 TQEIP
+495 TQEVP

-529 KKGVK
+529 KKDVK
-534 LDSDNY
+534 LDSNNY

-568 IIYAI
+568 IVYAI

>member
-43 KLNTQV
+43 KLNAQV
-49 KKYLDEE
+49 KKYLDDE

-93 GNYFYGYKYNKNSE
+93 GNYLYGYKYNKNSE

-115 TINNS
+115 TTNNS

-129 KSKTHAYFNVASIS
+129 KSKTHTYFNVASIS

-209 VLKHKI
+209 VFKHKI
-215 GSASEKDLLIYEEK
+215 GSNSEKDLLIYEEK

-258 LFINLKLNEIQP
+258 LFINLKLNEITP

-283 LEHHEKFFLISTN
+283 LEHHEN
-296 VDNAKN
+296 
-302 FKIMISYEEKDPSFF
+302 
-317 CSINLSKTKNYL
+317 
-329 FIRTADHETSEYLF
+329 
-343 INLKLN
+343 
-349 EIKPTLFKKRV
+349 
-360 KKIEYDL
+360 
-367 EHHEKFFLI
+367 FFLI
-376 STNIDNAKNFKIMIS
+376 STNIDNAKNFKIMVS
-391 HEESYQKWEEFIP
+391 HEESYQKWKEFIP

-447 FDEEAYNLSLDHGY
+447 FNEEAYNLSLDHGY

-495 TQEIP
+495 TQEVP

-515 TSHDNEKIPITILY
+515 TAHDNEKIPITILY

-534 LDSDNY
+534 LDSNNY

-568 IIYAI
+568 IVYAI
-573 AHIRGGKEKGYE
+573 AHVRGGKEKGYE

-600 DFISCAEKL
+600 DFVSCAEKL

>member
-1 MNASVP
+1 MNASIP
-7 KINKILSTVK
+7 KINKILNTVK

-43 KLNTQV
+43 KLNAQV

-56 NLFKENQLKDI
+56 SFFKENQLKDI
-67 NDIEKKLFEELKSK
+67 KDIEKKLFEELKSK

-93 GNYFYGYKYNKNSE
+93 GDYFYGYKYNKNSE

-115 TINNS
+115 IIKNS

-129 KSKTHAYFNVASIS
+129 KSKTHTYFNVASIS
-143 HSHDHKH
+143 HSHNHKS

-157 NGSEYFSIFI
+157 NGSEYFSIFV
-167 EDIQKQEL
+167 EDIDKKEI

-183 TGDIVW
+183 TGDIIW

-194 YIFYVRLDQNHRPTK
+194 YIFYVGLDQNHRPTK
-209 VLKHKI
+209 VFKHKI
-215 GSASEKDLLIYEEK
+215 GSDTNKDLLIYEEK

-243 NYLFIRTADH
+243 KYLFIRTADH

-258 LFINLKLNEIQP
+258 LFINLQLNETTP
-270 ILFKKRVKKIEYD
+270 VLFKKRIKKIEYD

-296 VDNAKN
+296 TD
-302 FKIMISYEEKDPSFF
+302 E
-317 CSINLSKTKNYL
+317 
-329 FIRTADHETSEYLF
+329 
-343 INLKLN
+343 
-349 EIKPTLFKKRV
+349 
-360 KKIEYDL
+360 
-367 EHHEKFFLI
+367 
-376 STNIDNAKNFKIMIS
+376 AKNFKIMIS
-391 HEESYQKWEEFIP
+391 HEQSYQKWEEFIA
-404 YEKVNLILDFI
+404 YEKDNLILDFI

-473 SPTTPKSVF
+473 SPTTPKSIF
-482 DYDCKSKKQELKK
+482 DYDCKLKKQELKK
-495 TQEIP
+495 TQEVP

-515 TSHDNEKIPITILY
+515 TAHDNEKIPITILY

-534 LDSDNY
+534 LDSNNY

-600 DFISCAEKL
+600 DFISCAKKL

-620 VAQGGSA
+620 IAQGGSA
-627 GGLLMGYIANER
+627 GGLLMGYIANES

-766 VLKICKILS
+766 VLKICKMLS

>member
-1 MNASVP
+1 MNTSVP
-7 KINKILSTVK
+7 KINKILNTVK

-33 DWKEVILNPN
+33 NWKEVILDPN
-43 KLNTQV
+43 KLNTPV
-49 KKYLDEE
+49 KNYLDEE
-56 NLFKENQLKDI
+56 NLFKEEQLKDI
-67 NDIEKKLFEELKSK
+67 KDIEKKLFEELKSK

-93 GNYFYGYKYNKNSE
+93 GDYFYAYKYNKNSE

-115 TINNS
+115 AKNNF

-129 KSKTHAYFNVASIS
+129 KSKTHSYFNVAAIS
-143 HSHDHKH
+143 HSHNHKH

-167 EDIQKQEL
+167 EDIETKEI

-183 TGDIVW
+183 TGDIIW

-194 YIFYVRLDQNHRPTK
+194 YIFYVGLDQNHRPTK
-209 VLKHKI
+209 VFKHKI
-215 GSASEKDLLIYEEK
+215 GSDSEKDLLIYEEK

-243 NYLFIRTADH
+243 KYLFIRTADH

-258 LFINLKLNEIQP
+258 LFINLKLNETTP
-270 ILFKKRVKKIEYD
+270 ILFKKRIKKIEYD
-283 LEHHEKFFLISTN
+283 LEHN
-296 VDNAKN
+296 
-302 FKIMISYEEKDPSFF
+302 
-317 CSINLSKTKNYL
+317 
-329 FIRTADHETSEYLF
+329 
-343 INLKLN
+343 
-349 EIKPTLFKKRV
+349 
-360 KKIEYDL
+360 
-367 EHHEKFFLI
+367 EKFFLI

-391 HEESYQKWEEFIP
+391 YEESYQKWEEFIT

-415 LLKDWLVRLERT
+415 LLKDWLIRLERT

-473 SPTTPKSVF
+473 SPTTPKSIF

-495 TQEIP
+495 TQEVP

-515 TSHDNEKIPITILY
+515 TAHDNEKIPITILY

-534 LDSDNY
+534 LDSSNH

-568 IIYAI
+568 IVYAI

-620 VAQGGSA
+620 IAQGGSA

-753 FDYLKEIAMEYGF
+753 FDYLKEVAMEYGF
-766 VLKICKILS
+766 VLKICKMLS

>member
-1 MNASVP
+1 MNASIP
-7 KINKILSTVK
+7 KINKILNTVK

-43 KLNTQV
+43 KLNSQV

-67 NDIEKKLFEELKSK
+67 KDIEKKLFEELKSK

-93 GNYFYGYKYNKNSE
+93 GDYFYGYKYNKNSE

-115 TINNS
+115 IIKNS

-143 HSHDHKH
+143 HSHNHKS

-157 NGSEYFSIFI
+157 NGSEYFSIFV
-167 EDIQKQEL
+167 EDIDKKEI

-183 TGDIVW
+183 TGDIIW

-194 YIFYVRLDQNHRPTK
+194 YIFYVGLDQNHRPTK
-209 VLKHKI
+209 VFKHKI
-215 GSASEKDLLIYEEK
+215 GSDANKDLLIYEEK

-243 NYLFIRTADH
+243 KYLFIRTADH

-258 LFINLKLNEIQP
+258 LFINLQLNETTP
-270 ILFKKRVKKIEYD
+270 VLFKKRIKKIEYD

-296 VDNAKN
+296 TD
-302 FKIMISYEEKDPSFF
+302 E
-317 CSINLSKTKNYL
+317 
-329 FIRTADHETSEYLF
+329 
-343 INLKLN
+343 
-349 EIKPTLFKKRV
+349 
-360 KKIEYDL
+360 
-367 EHHEKFFLI
+367 
-376 STNIDNAKNFKIMIS
+376 AKNFKIMIS
-391 HEESYQKWEEFIP
+391 HEQSYQKWEEFIA
-404 YEKVNLILDFI
+404 YEKDNLILDFI

-439 NKNQHKIS
+439 NKDQHKIS

-473 SPTTPKSVF
+473 SPTTPKSIF
-482 DYDCKSKKQELKK
+482 DYDCKLKKQELKK
-495 TQEIP
+495 TQEVP

-515 TSHDNEKIPITILY
+515 TAHDNEKIPITILY

-534 LDSDNY
+534 LDSNNY

-600 DFISCAEKL
+600 DFISCAKKL

-620 VAQGGSA
+620 IAQGGSA
-627 GGLLMGYIANER
+627 GGLLMGYIANES

-704 LVTGG
+704 LVTGEFQ
-709 ISDPRVTY
+709 IL
-717 WEMTKWVAKLRE
+717 ELRIG
-729 NKTDNNL
+729 K
-736 LLLHMNMTAG
+736 
-746 HSGASGR
+746 
-753 FDYLKEIAMEYGF
+753 
-766 VLKICKILS
+766 

>member
-1 MNASVP
+1 MNTSIP
-7 KINKILSTVK
+7 KINKILNVVK

-33 DWKEVILNPN
+33 NWKEVILDPN
-43 KLNTQV
+43 KLNTPV

-56 NLFKENQLKDI
+56 NLFKEERLKDI
-67 NDIEKKLFEELKSK
+67 RDIEKKLFEELKSK

-93 GNYFYGYKYNKNSE
+93 GDYYYAYKYNKNSE

-115 TINNS
+115 IKNNF

-129 KSKTHAYFNVASIS
+129 KSKTHSYFNVAAIS
-143 HSHDHKH
+143 HSHNHKH
-150 VAYNIDT
+150 LAYNIDT

-167 EDIQKQEL
+167 ENIETKEI

-183 TGDIVW
+183 TGDIIW

-194 YIFYVRLDQNHRPTK
+194 YIFYVGLDQNHRPTK
-209 VLKHKI
+209 VFKHKI
-215 GSASEKDLLIYEEK
+215 GSDSEKDLLIYEEK

-243 NYLFIRTADH
+243 KYLFIRTADH

-258 LFINLKLNEIQP
+258 LFINLKLNQTTP
-270 ILFKKRVKKIEYD
+270 ILFKKRIKKIEYD
-283 LEHHEKFFLISTN
+283 LEHHEKFF
-296 VDNAKN
+296 V
-302 FKIMISYEEKDPSFF
+302 
-317 CSINLSKTKNYL
+317 
-329 FIRTADHETSEYLF
+329 
-343 INLKLN
+343 
-349 EIKPTLFKKRV
+349 
-360 KKIEYDL
+360 
-367 EHHEKFFLI
+367 I

-391 HEESYQKWEEFIP
+391 HEESYQKWEEFIT
-404 YEKVNLILDFI
+404 YERINLILDFI
-415 LLKDWLVRLERT
+415 ILKDWLVRLERT

-473 SPTTPKSVF
+473 SPTTPKSIF

-495 TQEIP
+495 TQEVP

-515 TSHDNEKIPITILY
+515 TAHDNEKIPITILY
-529 KKGVK
+529 KKGIK
-534 LDSDNY
+534 LDSSNH

-620 VAQGGSA
+620 IAQGGSA

-729 NKTDNNL
+729 NKTDDNL

-766 VLKICKILS
+766 VLKICKMLS

>member
-1 MNASVP
+1 MNASIP
-7 KINKILSTVK
+7 KINKILNTVK

-43 KLNTQV
+43 KLNAQV

-67 NDIEKKLFEELKSK
+67 KDIEKKLFEELKSK

-93 GNYFYGYKYNKNSE
+93 GDYFYGYKYNKNSE

-115 TINNS
+115 IIKNS

-143 HSHDHKH
+143 HSHNHKS

-157 NGSEYFSIFI
+157 NGSEYFSIFV
-167 EDIQKQEL
+167 EDIDKKEI

-183 TGDIVW
+183 TGDIIW

-194 YIFYVRLDQNHRPTK
+194 YIFYVGLDQNHRPTK
-209 VLKHKI
+209 VFKHKI
-215 GSASEKDLLIYEEK
+215 GSDTNKDLLIYEEK

-243 NYLFIRTADH
+243 KYLFIRTADH

-258 LFINLKLNEIQP
+258 LFINLQLNETTP
-270 ILFKKRVKKIEYD
+270 VLFKKRIKKIEYD

-296 VDNAKN
+296 TD
-302 FKIMISYEEKDPSFF
+302 E
-317 CSINLSKTKNYL
+317 
-329 FIRTADHETSEYLF
+329 
-343 INLKLN
+343 
-349 EIKPTLFKKRV
+349 
-360 KKIEYDL
+360 
-367 EHHEKFFLI
+367 
-376 STNIDNAKNFKIMIS
+376 AKNFKIMIS
-391 HEESYQKWEEFIP
+391 HEQSYQKWEEFIA
-404 YEKVNLILDFI
+404 YEKDNLILDFI

-439 NKNQHKIS
+439 NKDQHKIS

-473 SPTTPKSVF
+473 SPATPKSIF
-482 DYDCKSKKQELKK
+482 DYDCKLKKQELKK
-495 TQEIP
+495 TQEVP

-515 TSHDNEKIPITILY
+515 TAHDNEKIPITILY

-534 LDSDNY
+534 LDSNNY

-600 DFISCAEKL
+600 DFISCAKKL

-620 VAQGGSA
+620 IAQGGSA
-627 GGLLMGYIANER
+627 GGLLMGYIANES

-766 VLKICKILS
+766 VLKICKMLS

>member
-1 MNASVP
+1 MNTSIP
-7 KINKILSTVK
+7 KINKILNVVK

-33 DWKEVILNPN
+33 NWKEVILDPN
-43 KLNTQV
+43 KLNTPV

-56 NLFKENQLKDI
+56 NLFKEEQLKDI
-67 NDIEKKLFEELKSK
+67 KDIEKKLFEELKSK

-93 GNYFYGYKYNKNSE
+93 GDYYYAYKYNKNSE

-115 TINNS
+115 IKNNF

-129 KSKTHAYFNVASIS
+129 KSKTHSYFNVAAIS
-143 HSHDHKH
+143 HSHNHKH
-150 VAYNIDT
+150 LAYNIDT

-167 EDIQKQEL
+167 ENIETKEI

-183 TGDIVW
+183 TGDIIW

-194 YIFYVRLDQNHRPTK
+194 YIFYVGLDQNHRPTK
-209 VLKHKI
+209 VFKHKI
-215 GSASEKDLLIYEEK
+215 GSDSEKDLLIYEEK

-243 NYLFIRTADH
+243 KYLFIRTADH

-258 LFINLKLNEIQP
+258 LFINLKLNQTTP
-270 ILFKKRVKKIEYD
+270 ILFKKRI
-283 LEHHEKFFLISTN
+283 
-296 VDNAKN
+296 
-302 FKIMISYEEKDPSFF
+302 
-317 CSINLSKTKNYL
+317 
-329 FIRTADHETSEYLF
+329 
-343 INLKLN
+343 
-349 EIKPTLFKKRV
+349 

-391 HEESYQKWEEFIP
+391 HEESYQKWEEFIT
-404 YEKVNLILDFI
+404 YERINLILDFI

-473 SPTTPKSVF
+473 SPTTPKSIF

-495 TQEIP
+495 TQEVP
-500 SGHNKDDYICKKIFA
+500 SGHNKNDYICKKIFA
-515 TSHDNEKIPITILY
+515 TAHDNEKIPITILY
-529 KKGVK
+529 KKGIK
-534 LDSDNY
+534 LDSSNH

-620 VAQGGSA
+620 IAQGGSA

-729 NKTDNNL
+729 NKTDDNL

-766 VLKICKILS
+766 VLKICKMLS

>member
-43 KLNTQV
+43 KLNAQV

-93 GNYFYGYKYNKNSE
+93 GNYLYGYKYNKNSE

-115 TINNS
+115 TTNNS

-129 KSKTHAYFNVASIS
+129 KSKTHTYFNVASIS
-143 HSHDHKH
+143 HSHDHRH

-209 VLKHKI
+209 VFKHKI
-215 GSASEKDLLIYEEK
+215 GSNSEKDLLIYEEK

-258 LFINLKLNEIQP
+258 LFINLKLNEI
-270 ILFKKRVKKIEYD
+270 I
-283 LEHHEKFFLISTN
+283 
-296 VDNAKN
+296 
-302 FKIMISYEEKDPSFF
+302 
-317 CSINLSKTKNYL
+317 
-329 FIRTADHETSEYLF
+329 
-343 INLKLN
+343 
-349 EIKPTLFKKRV
+349 PTLFKKRV

-447 FDEEAYNLSLDHGY
+447 FNEEAYNLSLDHGY

-495 TQEIP
+495 TQEVP

-515 TSHDNEKIPITILY
+515 TAHDNEKIPITILY

-534 LDSDNY
+534 LDSNNY

-568 IIYAI
+568 IVYAI

>member
-1 MNASVP
+1 MNASIP
-7 KINKILSTVK
+7 KINKILNTVK

-43 KLNTQV
+43 KLNSQV

-67 NDIEKKLFEELKSK
+67 KDIEKKLFEELKSK

-93 GNYFYGYKYNKNSE
+93 GDYLYGYKYNKNSE

-115 TINNS
+115 IIKNS

-143 HSHDHKH
+143 HSHNHKN

-157 NGSEYFSIFI
+157 NGSEYFSIFV
-167 EDIQKQEL
+167 EDIDKKEI
-175 LSPEIKNT
+175 LSPEIKST
-183 TGDIVW
+183 TGDIIW

-194 YIFYVRLDQNHRPTK
+194 YIFYVGLDQNHRPTK
-209 VLKHKI
+209 VFKHKI
-215 GSASEKDLLIYEEK
+215 GSDANKDLLIYEEK

-243 NYLFIRTADH
+243 KYLFIRTADH

-258 LFINLKLNEIQP
+258 LFINLQLNETTP
-270 ILFKKRVKKIEYD
+270 VLFKKRI
-283 LEHHEKFFLISTN
+283 
-296 VDNAKN
+296 
-302 FKIMISYEEKDPSFF
+302 
-317 CSINLSKTKNYL
+317 
-329 FIRTADHETSEYLF
+329 
-343 INLKLN
+343 
-349 EIKPTLFKKRV
+349 

-376 STNIDNAKNFKIMIS
+376 STNIDEAKNFKIMIS
-391 HEESYQKWEEFIP
+391 HEESYQKWEEFIA
-404 YEKVNLILDFI
+404 YEKDNLILDFI

-439 NKNQHKIS
+439 NKDQHKIS

-473 SPTTPKSVF
+473 SPTTPKSIF
-482 DYDCKSKKQELKK
+482 DYDCKLKKQELKK
-495 TQEIP
+495 TQEVP

-515 TSHDNEKIPITILY
+515 TAHDNEKIPITILY

-534 LDSDNY
+534 LDSNNY

-600 DFISCAEKL
+600 DFISCAKKL

-620 VAQGGSA
+620 IAQGGSA
-627 GGLLMGYIANER
+627 GGLLMGYIANES

-766 VLKICKILS
+766 VLKICKMLS

>member
-1 MNASVP
+1 MNASIP
-7 KINKILSTVK
+7 KINKILNTVK

-43 KLNTQV
+43 KLNAQV

-67 NDIEKKLFEELKSK
+67 KDIEKKLFEELKSK

-93 GNYFYGYKYNKNSE
+93 GDYFYGYKYNKNSE

-115 TINNS
+115 ITKNS

-129 KSKTHAYFNVASIS
+129 KSKTHTYFNVASIS
-143 HSHDHKH
+143 HSHNHKS

-157 NGSEYFSIFI
+157 NGSEYFSIFV
-167 EDIQKQEL
+167 EDIDKKEI

-183 TGDIVW
+183 TGDIIW

-194 YIFYVRLDQNHRPTK
+194 YIFYVGLDQNHRPTK
-209 VLKHKI
+209 VFKHKI
-215 GSASEKDLLIYEEK
+215 GSDTNKDLLIYEEK

-243 NYLFIRTADH
+243 KYLFIRTADH

-258 LFINLKLNEIQP
+258 LFINLQLNETTP
-270 ILFKKRVKKIEYD
+270 VLFKKRIKKIEYD

-296 VDNAKN
+296 TD
-302 FKIMISYEEKDPSFF
+302 E
-317 CSINLSKTKNYL
+317 
-329 FIRTADHETSEYLF
+329 
-343 INLKLN
+343 
-349 EIKPTLFKKRV
+349 
-360 KKIEYDL
+360 
-367 EHHEKFFLI
+367 
-376 STNIDNAKNFKIMIS
+376 AKNFKIMIS
-391 HEESYQKWEEFIP
+391 HEQSYQKWEEFIA
-404 YEKVNLILDFI
+404 YEKDNLILDFI

-439 NKNQHKIS
+439 NKDQHKIS

-473 SPTTPKSVF
+473 SPTTPKSIF
-482 DYDCKSKKQELKK
+482 DYDCKLKKQELKK
-495 TQEIP
+495 TQEVP

-515 TSHDNEKIPITILY
+515 TAHDNEKIPITILY

-534 LDSDNY
+534 LDSNNY

-600 DFISCAEKL
+600 DFISCAKKL

-620 VAQGGSA
+620 IAQGGSA
-627 GGLLMGYIANER
+627 GGLLMGYIANES

-766 VLKICKILS
+766 VLKICKMLS

>member
-1 MNASVP
+1 MNASIP
-7 KINKILSTVK
+7 KINKILNTVK

-43 KLNTQV
+43 KLNAEV

-67 NDIEKKLFEELKSK
+67 KDIEKKLFEELKSK

-93 GNYFYGYKYNKNSE
+93 GDYFYGYKYNKNSE

-115 TINNS
+115 ITKNS

-129 KSKTHAYFNVASIS
+129 KSKTHTYFNVASIS
-143 HSHDHKH
+143 HSHNHKS

-157 NGSEYFSIFI
+157 NGSEYFSIFV
-167 EDIQKQEL
+167 EDIDKKEI

-183 TGDIVW
+183 TGDIIW

-194 YIFYVRLDQNHRPTK
+194 YIFYVGLDQNHRPTK
-209 VLKHKI
+209 VFKHKI
-215 GSASEKDLLIYEEK
+215 GSDTNKDLLIYEEK

-243 NYLFIRTADH
+243 KYLFIRTADH

-258 LFINLKLNEIQP
+258 LFINLQLNETTP
-270 ILFKKRVKKIEYD
+270 VLFKKRIKKIEYD

-296 VDNAKN
+296 TD
-302 FKIMISYEEKDPSFF
+302 E
-317 CSINLSKTKNYL
+317 
-329 FIRTADHETSEYLF
+329 
-343 INLKLN
+343 
-349 EIKPTLFKKRV
+349 
-360 KKIEYDL
+360 
-367 EHHEKFFLI
+367 
-376 STNIDNAKNFKIMIS
+376 AKNFKIMIS
-391 HEESYQKWEEFIP
+391 HEQSYQKWEEFIA
-404 YEKVNLILDFI
+404 YEKDNLILDFI

-439 NKNQHKIS
+439 NKDQHKIS

-473 SPTTPKSVF
+473 SPTTPKSIF
-482 DYDCKSKKQELKK
+482 DYDCKLKKQELKK
-495 TQEIP
+495 TQEVP

-515 TSHDNEKIPITILY
+515 TAHDNEKIPITILY

-534 LDSDNY
+534 LDSNNY

-600 DFISCAEKL
+600 DFISCAKKL

-620 VAQGGSA
+620 IAQGGSA
-627 GGLLMGYIANER
+627 GGLLMGYIANES

-766 VLKICKILS
+766 VLKICKMLS

>member
-1 MNASVP
+1 MNASIP
-7 KINKILSTVK
+7 KINKILNTVK

-43 KLNTQV
+43 KLNAQV

-67 NDIEKKLFEELKSK
+67 KDIEKKLFEELKSK

-93 GNYFYGYKYNKNSE
+93 GDYLYGYKYNKNSE

-115 TINNS
+115 IIKNS

-129 KSKTHAYFNVASIS
+129 KSKTHTYFNVASIS
-143 HSHDHKH
+143 HSHNHKN

-157 NGSEYFSIFI
+157 NGSEYFSIFV
-167 EDIQKQEL
+167 EDIDKKEI

-183 TGDIVW
+183 TGDIIW

-194 YIFYVRLDQNHRPTK
+194 YIFYVGLDQNHRPTK
-209 VLKHKI
+209 VFKHKI
-215 GSASEKDLLIYEEK
+215 GSDPNKDLLIYEEK

-243 NYLFIRTADH
+243 KYLFIRTADH

-258 LFINLKLNEIQP
+258 LFINLQLNETAP
-270 ILFKKRVKKIEYD
+270 VLFKKRI
-283 LEHHEKFFLISTN
+283 
-296 VDNAKN
+296 
-302 FKIMISYEEKDPSFF
+302 
-317 CSINLSKTKNYL
+317 
-329 FIRTADHETSEYLF
+329 
-343 INLKLN
+343 
-349 EIKPTLFKKRV
+349 

-376 STNIDNAKNFKIMIS
+376 STNIDEAKNFKIMIS
-391 HEESYQKWEEFIP
+391 HEQSYQKWEEFIA
-404 YEKVNLILDFI
+404 YEKDNLILDFI

-439 NKNQHKIS
+439 NKDQHKIS

-473 SPTTPKSVF
+473 SPTTPKSIF
-482 DYDCKSKKQELKK
+482 DYDCKLKKQELKK
-495 TQEIP
+495 TQEVP

-515 TSHDNEKIPITILY
+515 TAYDNEKIPITILY

-534 LDSDNY
+534 LDSNNH

-600 DFISCAEKL
+600 DFISCAKKL

-620 VAQGGSA
+620 IAQGGSA
-627 GGLLMGYIANER
+627 GGLLMGYIANEN

-766 VLKICKILS
+766 ILKICKMLS

>member
-93 GNYFYGYKYNKNSE
+93 GNYLYGYKYNKNSE

-115 TINNS
+115 TTNNS

-129 KSKTHAYFNVASIS
+129 KSKTHTYFNVASIS

-209 VLKHKI
+209 VFKHKI
-215 GSASEKDLLIYEEK
+215 GSNSEKDLLIYEEK

-258 LFINLKLNEIQP
+258 LFINLKLNEI
-270 ILFKKRVKKIEYD
+270 
-283 LEHHEKFFLISTN
+283 T
-296 VDNAKN
+296 
-302 FKIMISYEEKDPSFF
+302 
-317 CSINLSKTKNYL
+317 
-329 FIRTADHETSEYLF
+329 
-343 INLKLN
+343 
-349 EIKPTLFKKRV
+349 PTLFKKRV

-415 LLKDWLVRLERT
+415 LLKDWLIRLERT

-447 FDEEAYNLSLDHGY
+447 FNEEAYNLSLDHGY

-495 TQEIP
+495 TQEVP

-515 TSHDNEKIPITILY
+515 TAHDNEKIPITILY

-534 LDSDNY
+534 LNSNNY

-568 IIYAI
+568 IVYAI

>member
-1 MNASVP
+1 MNASIP
-7 KINKILSTVK
+7 KINKILNTIK

-43 KLNTQV
+43 KLNAQV

-56 NLFKENQLKDI
+56 NFFKENQLKDI
-67 NDIEKKLFEELKSK
+67 KDIEKKLFEELKSK

-93 GNYFYGYKYNKNSE
+93 GDYFYGYKYNKNSE

-115 TINNS
+115 IIKNS

-129 KSKTHAYFNVASIS
+129 KSKTHTYFNVASIS
-143 HSHDHKH
+143 HSHNHKS

-157 NGSEYFSIFI
+157 NGSEYFSIFV
-167 EDIQKQEL
+167 EDIDKKEI

-183 TGDIVW
+183 TGDIIW

-194 YIFYVRLDQNHRPTK
+194 YIFYVGLDQNHRPTK
-209 VLKHKI
+209 VFKHKI
-215 GSASEKDLLIYEEK
+215 GSDVSKDLLIYEEK

-243 NYLFIRTADH
+243 KYLFIRTADH

-258 LFINLKLNEIQP
+258 LFINLQLNETTP
-270 ILFKKRVKKIEYD
+270 VLFKKRI
-283 LEHHEKFFLISTN
+283 
-296 VDNAKN
+296 
-302 FKIMISYEEKDPSFF
+302 
-317 CSINLSKTKNYL
+317 
-329 FIRTADHETSEYLF
+329 
-343 INLKLN
+343 
-349 EIKPTLFKKRV
+349 

-376 STNIDNAKNFKIMIS
+376 STNIDEAKNFKIMIS
-391 HEESYQKWEEFIP
+391 HEESYQKWEEFIA
-404 YEKVNLILDFI
+404 YEKDNLILDFI

-439 NKNQHKIS
+439 NKDQHKIS

-473 SPTTPKSVF
+473 SPTTPKSIF
-482 DYDCKSKKQELKK
+482 DYDCKLKKQELKK
-495 TQEIP
+495 TQEVP

-515 TSHDNEKIPITILY
+515 TAHDNEKIPITILY

-534 LDSDNY
+534 LDSNNY

-568 IIYAI
+568 IVYAI

-600 DFISCAEKL
+600 DFISCAKKL

-620 VAQGGSA
+620 IAQGGSA
-627 GGLLMGYIANER
+627 GGLLMGYIANES

-766 VLKICKILS
+766 VLKICKMLS

>member
-1 MNASVP
+1 MNNSLP
-7 KINKILSTVK
+7 KINKILNSIK

-23 IDNYSWIKQK
+23 IDNYSWIKQQN
-33 DWKEVILNPN
+33 WKEVILDPK
-43 KLNTQV
+43 KLNTHV

-56 NLFKENQLKDI
+56 NLYKETQLKDI
-67 NDIEKKLFEELKSK
+67 KNIEKKLFKELKSK

-93 GNYFYGYKYNKNSE
+93 GDYFYAYKYNKNSE

-115 TINNS
+115 ILNNS

-129 KSKTHAYFNVASIS
+129 KSKKHTYFNVASIS
-143 HSHDHKH
+143 HSHNHKY

-167 EDIQKQEL
+167 EDIETKKT
-175 LSPEIKNT
+175 LSTEIKNT
-183 TGDIVW
+183 TGDIIW

-194 YIFYVRLDQNHRPTK
+194 YIFYVGLDENHRPTK
-209 VLKHKI
+209 VFKHKI
-215 GSASEKDLLIYEEK
+215 GSNSQKDILIYEEK

-243 NYLFIRTADH
+243 KYLFIRTADH

-258 LFINLKLNEIQP
+258 LFINLKLNETTP
-270 ILFKKRVKKIEYD
+270 ILFRKRIKKIEYD
-283 LEHHEKFFLISTN
+283 LEHHDNYFLISTN
-296 VDNAKN
+296 LDNAKN
-302 FKIMISYEEKDPSFF
+302 FKIMISREKSYE
-317 CSINLSKTKNYL
+317 
-329 FIRTADHETSEYLF
+329 
-343 INLKLN
+343 
-349 EIKPTLFKKRV
+349 
-360 KKIEYDL
+360 
-367 EHHEKFFLI
+367 
-376 STNIDNAKNFKIMIS
+376 
-391 HEESYQKWEEFIP
+391 KWEEFIP
-404 YEKVNLILDFI
+404 YNKINLILDFI
-415 LLKDWLVRLERT
+415 LLKDWLIRLERT

-461 EYETDT
+461 EYETDI

-473 SPTTPKSVF
+473 SPTTPKSIF
-482 DYDCKSKKQELKK
+482 DYDCKLKKKELKK
-495 TQEIP
+495 TQEVP
-500 SGHNKDDYICKKIFA
+500 SGHNKDDYVCKKIFA
-515 TSHDNEKIPITILY
+515 TAHDNEKIPITILY

-534 LDSDNY
+534 LDSNNY

-568 IIYAI
+568 IVYAI

-620 VAQGGSA
+620 IAQGGSA

-671 PEWGDIKNDKKSF
+671 PEWGDIKNDKEAFS
-684 LYVKSYSP
+684 YVKSYSP
-692 YDNVKKQNYPHM
+692 YDNIKKQNYPHM